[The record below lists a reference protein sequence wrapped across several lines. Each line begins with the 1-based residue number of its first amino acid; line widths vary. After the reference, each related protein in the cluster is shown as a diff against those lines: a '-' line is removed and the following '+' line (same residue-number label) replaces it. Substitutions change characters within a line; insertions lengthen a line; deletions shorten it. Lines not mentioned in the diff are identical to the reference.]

1 MHFQI
6 AFNRSL
12 NAINLYSFHEFIN
25 IFQSKYWRILDT
37 IPAMNVCLFVFLFR
51 FYFLNR
57 IILIVLLN
65 IYTTCEIETEARFLL
80 HHISVSMTFVSS
92 FPMRFDLPP
101 NCQKS
106 SLWLLLKEVRSVW
119 WNDINS
125 RKSPLQKRTKT
136 KYIGSTDFGIS
147 RRVSLKNACIC
158 FLLCISNAME
168 THCSNDETKRNETK
182 LIFIPN

>member
-57 IILIVLLN
+57 IILIVLFN
-65 IYTTCEIETEARFLL
+65 IYIHVKLKQRHDFYCIICLCQWHLWAHFQCVLIYHRIVRNLHYDCYWRKWEVFDGMTSTVGSHPYKSGQRQNILDLLISAFLAEFL
-80 HHISVSMTFVSS
+80 WKMHAYVFCFV
-92 FPMRFDLPP
+92 FRMRWKLIV
-101 NCQKS
+101 Q
-106 SLWLLLKEVRSVW
+106 
-119 WNDINS
+119 
-125 RKSPLQKRTKT
+125 T
-136 KYIGSTDFGIS
+136 
-147 RRVSLKNACIC
+147 
-158 FLLCISNAME
+158 
-168 THCSNDETKRNETK
+168 TKRNETK
-182 LIFIPN
+182 RN